1 MPSLPASSRSLW
13 RQERPPPHPALE
25 GDRAVDVVV
34 VGAGITG
41 LATAVRV
48 AAAGA
53 RVLVVED
60 RTVGAGATGYSTAK
74 ITALHGTKYSDLV
87 GRHGVEVAAR
97 YGAAQQAAVAWLRP
111 RAPGFEEES
120 AFTYATDDD
129 SLRVVEAEAAAC
141 AAAGLDTRFV
151 EAVDLPFA
159 TRGAV
164 ALDGQGQVDPMPLL
178 GELVKE
184 LETHGGAVVENTR
197 VTGIR
202 DGRRRACVR
211 TTGGEIACDWV
222 VVATGLPFLDRG
234 LFFARTEPMSSYVIA
249 ARLPGRPPAG
259 MHLSATEPVRSVRT
273 APDPTRPGERLLLVG
288 GEGHKTGA
296 DPHPYQRYEALLRWA
311 TGHFG
316 IDEVLYRWSAEDF
329 VPDDGLPFV
338 GPVWPFPTRVL
349 VATGYAKWGF
359 TNGVAAANVL
369 SSHIT
374 GTDRPDHAEDWDTRR
389 ADVLRGARH
398 AVRANT
404 DVARKLVGGWVGA
417 VARTRSFRPT
427 VSAPDN
433 PAGHRVSAVCTH
445 LGGIVRWND
454 GDRCWDCPLHGSR
467 FAADGQLTHGPAT
480 RDLPHRAM

>member
-1 MPSLPASSRSLW
+1 MPALPDATLSLW
-13 RQERPPPHPALE
+13 RDRPTNAHPALE

-41 LATAVRV
+41 LATATRV

-53 RVLVVED
+53 RVVVVED
-60 RTVGAGATGYSTAK
+60 RTVGAGVTGYSTAK
-74 ITALHGTKYSDLV
+74 VTALHGTKYSDLIE
-87 GRHGVEVAAR
+87 RHGVEVAAR
-97 YGAAQQAAVAWLRP
+97 YGAAQQTAVAWLRAH
-111 RAPGFEEES
+111 APGFEEET

-129 SLRVVEAEAAAC
+129 SRRTIEAEMAAC
-141 AAAGLDTRFV
+141 TAAGLDTQFA
-151 EAVDLPFA
+151 EHVDLPFS

-164 ALDGQGQVDPMPLL
+164 ALAGQGQVDPMPLL
-178 GELVKE
+178 EALAKE

-202 DGRRRACVR
+202 DGRRSARVR

-249 ARLPGRPPAG
+249 ARIPRTTPSG
-259 MHLSATEPVRSVRT
+259 MHLSATEPVRSIRT
-273 APDPTRPGERLLLVG
+273 APHPARPGERLVLVG

-296 DPHPYQRYEALLRWA
+296 DPHPYRRYESLLRW
-311 TGHFG
+311 TTDHFG
-316 IDEVLYRWSAEDF
+316 VDEVLYRWSAEDF

-338 GPVWPFPTRVL
+338 GPVWPFPTRIL

-359 TNGVAAANVL
+359 TNGVAAAHVL

-374 GTDRPDHAEDWDTRR
+374 GTDPPDHAEDWDTRR
-389 ADVLRGARH
+389 ADVVRGAGH
-398 AVRANT
+398 VARANA
-404 DVARKLVGGWVGA
+404 DVARKLISGWAGA
-417 VARTRSFRPT
+417 VARTRSLRPT
-427 VSAPDN
+427 VSAPSD
-433 PAGHRVSAVCTH
+433 PTETTVSAVCTH

-467 FAADGQLTHGPAT
+467 FDADGRLAHGPAT
-480 RDLPHRAM
+480 RDLRQRMT